1 MMKKIFTAFLA
12 LTFLTSASGISL
24 ASTVTPPVD
33 GASWFT
39 KWKKGA
45 SINSNIKK
53 HIKFEN
59 EAEARTGNSVAL
71 ANNAVTN
78 VDADSRAV
86 GLGDG
91 LATNDSQ
98 KKVDNNGNALSYSGN
113 TDALN
118 DATNCD
124 EECIK
129 DTAST
134 QKDVRVTI
142 DADIE
147 GFVGGVIPVGN
158 RSTTVQSTKKGGDS
172 ASVAGDI
179 DIKVEFENEAEAKS
193 GDTFATGNTSFTCV
207 DSDDRA
213 IARGCG
219 DAANKNDVCVTNN
232 GEAVAYSGNAVATNE
247 AQNTVKIDIERKA
260 ESCKK
265 IDIFAELTADLDPC
279 CTL

>member
-1 MMKKIFTAFLA
+1 VTGD
-12 LTFLTSASGISL
+12 SA
-24 ASTVTPPVD
+24 
-33 GASWFT
+33 
-39 KWKKGA
+39 
-45 SINSNIKK
+45 
-53 HIKFEN
+53 
-59 EAEARTGNSVAL
+59 AL
-71 ANNAVTN
+71 ANNAVTD
-78 VDADSRAV
+78 VDADSRAI

-91 LATNDSQ
+91 LATSDSE
-98 KKVDNNGNALSYSGN
+98 KKVDNTGNALSYSGN

-118 DATNCD
+118 DATNCE

-134 QKDVRVTI
+134 QKDVCVTI
-142 DADIE
+142 DADVV
-147 GFVGGVIPVGN
+147 GPVGGVVPVGN
-158 RSTTVQSTKKGGDS
+158 RNTSINSTKKGGDS
-172 ASVAGDI
+172 ASVTGDI
-179 DIKVEFENEAEAKS
+179 CIDVNFQNEAKAKS
-193 GDTFATGNTSFTCV
+193 GNTFATGNTSFTNI

-279 CTL
+279 CCTL